1 MIDDSKNASSWEVV
15 GGKGGSGGKKSKT
28 DQKKK
33 DGTSKN
39 GGSQPVKVVKVDELG
54 TFNLLYD
61 NNFFSRNDTCILP
74 IFYSYSIRYQ
84 ICFAGNYNLCFK
96 FAKD

>member
-1 MIDDSKNASSWEVV
+1 MYYTNVESKMFDDSKNASSWEVV
-15 GGKGGSGGKKSKT
+15 GGKGGSGGKKNKT

-61 NNFFSRNDTCILP
+61 KNFFLCIDSCISP
-74 IFYSYSIRYQ
+74 IFLQLLHWIP
-84 ICFAGNYNLCFK
+84 NMLCW
-96 FAKD
+96 